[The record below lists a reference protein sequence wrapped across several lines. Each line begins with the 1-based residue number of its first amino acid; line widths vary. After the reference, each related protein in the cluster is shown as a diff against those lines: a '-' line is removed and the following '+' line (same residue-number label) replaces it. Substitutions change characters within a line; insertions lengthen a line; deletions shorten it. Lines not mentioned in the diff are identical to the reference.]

1 MEVQGNFK
9 YSVIVEEQEDGSF
22 DYNCNCPSRLKDQGA
37 CKHVV
42 AALLFI
48 LKYQERTMLSETRSP
63 EERKIIQ
70 ILDYFAS
77 QEEAYLVGETFSLD
91 TIITIPQL
99 MKGDGAR
106 AYAFFRGGSNRKYK
120 IQTIKKFLYN
130 IYNNESFSLGKEF
143 KYISGESNFD
153 KPSQII
159 LDYLLDIYE
168 I

>member
-1 MEVQGNFK
+1 MIQISRTGIRNLASNDTVYARGLQYYKENRVVSASYSNSAKLYRMEVQGNFK

-70 ILDYFAS
+70 ILDYF
-77 QEEAYLVGETFSLD
+77 
-91 TIITIPQL
+91 
-99 MKGDGAR
+99 
-106 AYAFFRGGSNRKYK
+106 
-120 IQTIKKFLYN
+120 
-130 IYNNESFSLGKEF
+130 
-143 KYISGESNFD
+143 
-153 KPSQII
+153 
-159 LDYLLDIYE
+159 
-168 I
+168 